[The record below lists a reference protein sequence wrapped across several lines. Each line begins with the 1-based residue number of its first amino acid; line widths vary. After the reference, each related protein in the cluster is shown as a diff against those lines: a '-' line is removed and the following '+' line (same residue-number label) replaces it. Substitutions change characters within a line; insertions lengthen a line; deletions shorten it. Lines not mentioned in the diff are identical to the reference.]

1 MNFTKWVFRL
11 AGIYGLIVL
20 TPNYFLEQQIGQ
32 NDPPA
37 ITHPEY
43 FYGFTGLAIS
53 WQVVFLLISR
63 DPVRYRPLMMV
74 AAILEKAPF
83 GIAAIV
89 LFALQRISAVVLC
102 FGLVDL
108 TLGALFIAS
117 YWLTRS
123 SPGAG
128 SLNQSSSGGGASMAG
143 VGGSSAL

>member
-1 MNFTKWVFRL
+1 MNFAKWVFLL
-11 AGIYGLIVL
+11 AGIYCLIVL
-20 TPNYFLEQQIGQ
+20 TPNYFLEQRIGE

-53 WQVVFLLISR
+53 WQVVFLFIGR
-63 DPVRYRPLMMV
+63 DPVRYRPLMML

-83 GIAAIV
+83 GIATIV
-89 LFALQRISAVVLC
+89 LFALKRISVVVLC

-108 TLGALFIAS
+108 TLGALFVAS

-123 SPGAG
+123 
-128 SLNQSSSGGGASMAG
+128 ASAA
-143 VGGSSAL
+143 ST

>member
-1 MNFTKWVFRL
+1 MNFAKWVFRV

-63 DPVRYRPLMMV
+63 DPLRYRPLMML

-89 LFALQRISAVVLC
+89 LFALHRISGAVLC
-102 FGLVDL
+102 FGIIDL
-108 TLGALFIAS
+108 TLGALFVAS

-128 SLNQSSSGGGASMAG
+128 S
-143 VGGSSAL
+143 